1 MIQDTKTRQRILN
14 LAGYNAGTV
23 DGIPGPRTHTAQDQ
37 WDAATA
43 NIAASC
49 GTFDPRT
56 EKNLRTLLPAFQ
68 RATRQWLQQ
77 AIPTAAKWGY
87 SLKIIC
93 GTRDFAEQTALYAK
107 GRTSTGPRVTN
118 ARAGSSF
125 HNYGC
130 AFDIGLFALDDG
142 TYITSGLPYKKL
154 VAAVPLEHPSIVWG
168 GSFKSFKD
176 YPHIEWHG
184 AGASTSQLRAASE
197 P

>member
-1 MIQDTKTRQRILN
+1 MIQDIKTRQRALN

-23 DGIPGPRTHTAQDQ
+23 DGIAGPKTRAAQDK
-37 WDAATA
+37 WNIDAEK
-43 NIAASC
+43 IAADV

-107 GRTSTGPRVTN
+107 GRTTTGPRVTN

-130 AFDIGLFALDDG
+130 AFDIGLFATDDG
-142 TYITSGLPYKKL
+142 TYITSGVPYKKL
-154 VAAVPLEHPSIVWG
+154 LETVPFDHPSAVWG

-184 AGASTSQLRAASE
+184 AGSTTQQLRTASE
-197 P
+197 K